1 MKKST
6 MQYLLD
12 MMNYEIKV
20 NGGEQNT
27 AEKYVAVRDE
37 IQAELNR
44 NAEKAAANRNLYES
58 AKPIVFEGFRV
69 IGVPTTIAELY
80 EEIKD
85 ELPQGFS
92 KSKVQ
97 YAVTRLWSDEIVKTE
112 GKTNTYTVRGE

>member
-6 MQYLLD
+6 MIALVNYLNGATIDNLA
-12 MMNYEIKV
+12 EIKS
-20 NGGEQNT
+20 EL
-27 AEKYVAVRDE
+27 E
-37 IQAELNR
+37 AELNR

-80 EEIKD
+80 EEIKG

-97 YAVTRLWSDEIVKTE
+97 YAVTRLWSDEIIKTE
-112 GKTNTYTVRGE
+112 GKTNTYTVKGE

>member
-6 MQYLLD
+6 MQSLVDYLNGATINDL
-12 MMNYEIKV
+12 EKIKS
-20 NGGEQNT
+20 EL
-27 AEKYVAVRDE
+27 E
-37 IQAELNR
+37 AELNR
-44 NAEKAAANRNLYES
+44 NAEKAAANRELYES
-58 AKPIVFEGFRV
+58 AKSVIFEGFRV
-69 IGVPTTIAELY
+69 AGTPVTIAELY

-112 GKTNTYTVRGE
+112 GKTNTYTMKGE

>member
-6 MQYLLD
+6 MIALVNYLNGAAIDNLA
-12 MMNYEIKV
+12 EIKS
-20 NGGEQNT
+20 EL
-27 AEKYVAVRDE
+27 E
-37 IQAELNR
+37 AELNR
-44 NAEKAAANRNLYES
+44 NAEKAAANRELYES
-58 AKPIVFEGFRV
+58 AKSVIFEGFRV
-69 IGVPTTIAELY
+69 AGTPITIAELY

-112 GKTNTYTVRGE
+112 GKTNTYTVKGE

>member
-6 MQYLLD
+6 MIALVSYLNGATVDNLD
-12 MMNYEIKV
+12 EIK
-20 NGGEQNT
+20 
-27 AEKYVAVRDE
+27 AELE
-37 IQAELNR
+37 AELNR
-44 NAEKAAANRNLYES
+44 NAEKAAANRELYES
-58 AKPIVFEGFRV
+58 AKSVIFEGFRV
-69 IGVPTTIAELY
+69 AGTPVTIAELY

-112 GKTNTYTVRGE
+112 GKTNTYTVKAE

>member
-6 MQYLLD
+6 MIALVNYLNGATIDNLA
-12 MMNYEIKV
+12 EIKS
-20 NGGEQNT
+20 EL
-27 AEKYVAVRDE
+27 E
-37 IQAELNR
+37 AELNR

-69 IGVPTTIAELY
+69 AGTPITIAELY
-80 EEIKD
+80 EEIKG

-112 GKTNTYTVRGE
+112 GKTNTYTVKGE

>member
-6 MQYLLD
+6 MIALVNYLNGATIDNLS
-12 MMNYEIKV
+12 EIKS
-20 NGGEQNT
+20 ELET
-27 AEKYVAVRDE
+27 
-37 IQAELNR
+37 ELNR
-44 NAEKAAANRNLYES
+44 NAEKAAANRELYES
-58 AKPIVFEGFRV
+58 AKSVIFEGFRV
-69 IGVPTTIAELY
+69 AGTPVTIAELY

-112 GKTNTYTVRGE
+112 GKTNTYTVKGE

>member
-6 MQYLLD
+6 MQTLVAFLATQNGLPSD
-12 MMNYEIKV
+12 VADAADEIK
-20 NGGEQNT
+20 
-27 AEKYVAVRDE
+27 
-37 IQAELNR
+37 AELNR

-97 YAVTRLWSDEIVKTE
+97 YAVTRLWSDEIIKTE
-112 GKTNTYTVRGE
+112 GKTNTYTMKGE

>member
-6 MQYLLD
+6 MQSLVDYLNGATINDL
-12 MMNYEIKV
+12 EKIK
-20 NGGEQNT
+20 E
-27 AEKYVAVRDE
+27 ELE
-37 IQAELNR
+37 AELNR
-44 NAEKAAANRNLYES
+44 NAEKAAANRELYES
-58 AKPIVFEGFRV
+58 AKSVIFEGFRV
-69 IGVPTTIAELY
+69 AGTPVTIAELY

-112 GKTNTYTVRGE
+112 GKTNTYTVKGE

>member
-6 MQYLLD
+6 MQSLVDYLNGATINDL
-12 MMNYEIKV
+12 EKIK
-20 NGGEQNT
+20 E
-27 AEKYVAVRDE
+27 ELE
-37 IQAELNR
+37 AELNR
-44 NAEKAAANRNLYES
+44 NAEKAAANRELYES
-58 AKPIVFEGFRV
+58 AKSVIFEGFHV
-69 IGVPTTIAELY
+69 AGAPITIAELY

-112 GKTNTYTVRGE
+112 GKTNTYTVKGE